1 MQIARYVPWD
11 FVIVVYVLLLLILW
25 LFLRSYSC
33 CLEWTLRATVCF
45 VKTGCLHIYTILV
58 FFSYFFFFLSLVPSE
73 SNLNMG
79 PSLNLMLE
87 AMPLFLFKSY
97 FESLPYSKL
106 MDWSIKLWLL
116 LVCFSSTFCFP
127 LFLVHIPTS
136 STPGLQN
143 LLFVLKLKT
152 EDCVK
157 GNFLFLHEKN
167 VLGTLIEDV
176 SESSDDTDAITRRLS
191 IPIWVPDQCFLKYV
205 WLHWKA

>member
-1 MQIARYVPWD
+1 
-11 FVIVVYVLLLLILW
+11 
-25 LFLRSYSC
+25 
-33 CLEWTLRATVCF
+33 
-45 VKTGCLHIYTILV
+45 
-58 FFSYFFFFLSLVPSE
+58 
-73 SNLNMG
+73 MG

-176 SESSDDTDAITRRLS
+176 SESSNDRCHHKKAINSHLS
-191 IPIWVPDQCFLKYV
+191 SWPVFLEICLTSLKSLKYFWRV
-205 WLHWKA
+205 LRWLRNIVFFFRKFGVEKFDPASEQFDLLRHNVVFQIPDLSKPFDTVDVVLKTANQMQPGSFNFSNGSK